1 MAAALAPEKLH
12 DGQGDEDLTAEQIDA
27 LLARATARL
36 KAKSQSQDVGTR
48 NEAKETYTF
57 PKLQTGNI
65 EKPYVSTTKRN
76 VATADSARLVDEKQR
91 KKADG
96 IRRVEEP
103 VQARELAKEVRTI
116 CLTGYH
122 ILQ

>member
-1 MAAALAPEKLH
+1 MAALMAPEKALNS
-12 DGQGDEDLTAEQIDA
+12 GGDEDLTDEQIDA

-36 KAKSQSQDVGTR
+36 KAKSQSQDVATLD
-48 NEAKETYTF
+48 EAKETYTF

-65 EKPYVSTTKRN
+65 EKPYVSTTKHN

-103 VQARELAKEVRTI
+103 VQAKRLAKEVRPTRD
-116 CLTGYH
+116 TG
-122 ILQ
+122 